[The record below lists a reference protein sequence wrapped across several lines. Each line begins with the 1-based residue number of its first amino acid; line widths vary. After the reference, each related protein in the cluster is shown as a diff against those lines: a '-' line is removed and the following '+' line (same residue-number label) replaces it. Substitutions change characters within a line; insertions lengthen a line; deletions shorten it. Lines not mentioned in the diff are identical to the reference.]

1 MAGSTKIHEGLTPMQ
16 FRLAEQ
22 YLSNGHNL
30 AKAAIAAG
38 LKHECN
44 GHRMLNL
51 PKVRAYVDRRMALSK
66 ETTKMDF
73 DFKIQKLKKVIDDF
87 IPAETEVLE
96 PKKVSVGLQAVAE
109 ANKMQGDYAA
119 EKRVTVNANVELDPL
134 VKATQELLESL
145 IVKNEREY

>member
-1 MAGSTKIHEGLTPMQ
+1 
-16 FRLAEQ
+16 
-22 YLSNGHNL
+22 
-30 AKAAIAAG
+30 
-38 LKHECN
+38 
-44 GHRMLNL
+44 
-51 PKVRAYVDRRMALSK
+51 
-66 ETTKMDF
+66 MDF